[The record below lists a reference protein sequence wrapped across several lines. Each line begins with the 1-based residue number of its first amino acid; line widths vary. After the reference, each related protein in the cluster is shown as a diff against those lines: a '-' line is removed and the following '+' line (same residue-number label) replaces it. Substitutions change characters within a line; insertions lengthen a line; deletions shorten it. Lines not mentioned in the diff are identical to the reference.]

1 MPEPG
6 DRLPPSSAN
15 EPSASEPSA
24 SAPPANEP
32 SAGEPS
38 EPSASEPSASPPTSA
53 GAGSPASAFSLALL
67 GEFVALGVTDLVVAP
82 GSRSQA
88 LALAA
93 AELERAGLV
102 RLHVR
107 IDERGAAFLALGLS
121 LESGRPAAVITTS
134 GTAVANLH
142 PAVLEAHHSGVP
154 LIVVSADRP
163 ADLRGIRS
171 NQTTM
176 QPGIFAG
183 AVRYERDVA
192 APVKQE
198 ADAAARLARR
208 AVDAALGVDDRGEA
222 IAHPGPGPAHLNV
235 QLREPLSAPVTVD
248 RAAVEA
254 RRAALSEQRGD
265 GPRVAAH
272 DVPPP
277 GDPSFAA
284 TRLMPVAPAA
294 AGSPGSTGQPS
305 VTDAL
310 AALASAG
317 RSGAHAGGSSQRGA
331 VGTTESAAGS
341 AGGSAAAASAGAA
354 SAAAASTS
362 AGAAPEATPSG
373 ALIAPG
379 PRTLVIAGAGAGPDA
394 EEFARAGGWP
404 LAAEVTSGAR
414 FGPNLVVAYR
424 ELLREPGF
432 GDAVQ
437 RVIVFG
443 HPTLSREVPALV
455 QRDDV
460 EAIVVS
466 PSGVEWYNP
475 GHAVGRFERAVR
487 AEPRAL
493 SAEERAWTGRWVKAS
508 RMLLEAS
515 DPDAAAIRD
524 GVDETGHVTDFAA
537 QRAYLKAQL
546 ARVREPVT
554 RRMLVEAIWAATWP
568 HDRLVLAASRLI
580 RDADRVV
587 PGRRIR
593 VLANRGLAGIDG
605 TVATTLGVAIASQQ
619 APDAKPGVTRALIGD
634 LALLHDAGSL
644 LLGEGEHRPRVQLI
658 VGNDG
663 GGTIFDA
670 LEVAGTA
677 PADAFDRVQF
687 TPQRVDF
694 EALAS
699 AYGWTYTRAA
709 TRGELDEALGTA
721 IAGPTLLEVPLA
733 R

>member
-1 MPEPG
+1 M
-6 DRLPPSSAN
+6 SSR
-15 EPSASEPSA
+15 AS
-24 SAPPANEP
+24 
-32 SAGEPS
+32 
-38 EPSASEPSASPPTSA
+38 T
-53 GAGSPASAFSLALL
+53 FSLALL
-67 GEFVALGVTDLVVAP
+67 AEFVALGVTDVVVSP

-107 IDERGAAFLALGLS
+107 IDERGAGFLALGLGV
-121 LESGRPAAVITTS
+121 ESGRPALVITTS

-142 PAVLEAHHSGVP
+142 PAILEAHHTGVP
-154 LIVVSADRP
+154 LIALTADRP
-163 ADLRGIRS
+163 AELRGIRS

-183 AVRYERDVA
+183 AVRYECDAA
-192 APVKQE
+192 APSDDA
-198 ADAAARLARR
+198 ADAAVRLAHR
-208 AVDAALGVDDRGEA
+208 AADAAMGVDDRGEP
-222 IAHPGPGPAHLNV
+222 IAHPGPGPVHLNL

-254 RRAALSEQRGD
+254 RRAELAEW
-265 GPRVAAH
+265 
-272 DVPPP
+272 
-277 GDPSFAA
+277 
-284 TRLMPVAPAA
+284 
-294 AGSPGSTGQPS
+294 AGSPERGGLLGADAAGAGTMADASGESGATDASGEGAADASGGGSTADAGAGSPSIGSVPDETRVMPAATTTWPPAPTGPSEPGSAGVPARPS
-305 VTDAL
+305 VTDRL

-317 RSGAHAGGSSQRGA
+317 RTAEPA
-331 VGTTESAAGS
+331 VTPTGRPIGVT
-341 AGGSAAAASAGAA
+341 
-354 SAAAASTS
+354 
-362 AGAAPEATPSG
+362 APDDAPASG

-379 PRTLVIAGAGAGPDA
+379 PRTLVVAGAGAGEGA
-394 EEFARAGGWP
+394 EAFARAGGWP
-404 LAAEVTSGAR
+404 LAAEVSSGAR

-432 GDAVQ
+432 GDEVQ
-437 RVIVFG
+437 RVVVFG

-460 EAIVVS
+460 ETIVVA
-466 PSGVEWYNP
+466 PSGIEWFNP
-475 GHAVGRFERAVR
+475 GRRVRRFERAVR
-487 AEPRAL
+487 AEPHEPT
-493 SAEERAWTGRWVKAS
+493 AEERAWTGRWVRAS
-508 RMLLEAS
+508 RMLLDDAS
-515 DPDAAAIRD
+515 PSADAVRD
-524 GVDETGHVTDFAA
+524 GIDETGHVSDFAA

-546 ARVREPVT
+546 ARVREPVS
-554 RRMLVEAIWAATWP
+554 RRMLVEALWAATWP
-568 HDRLVLAASRLI
+568 HDRLVFASSRLI
-580 RDADRVV
+580 RDADKVV

-593 VLANRGLAGIDG
+593 VHANRGLAGIDG

-619 APDAKPGVTRALIGD
+619 APDAKPGVTRALVGD

-644 LLGEGEHRPRVQLI
+644 LLGEGEARPRVQLI

-663 GGTIFDA
+663 GGSIFDA

-687 TPQRVDF
+687 TPQRVDL
-694 EALAS
+694 EALAR
-699 AYGWTYTRAA
+699 AYGWSYSRAA

-721 IAGPTLLEVPLA
+721 VTEPALLEVPLP